1 MGVSLRICSLL
12 PSATEIVFE
21 LGLSD
26 RLVAVTHECDYP
38 LEATRLPVITMSGQ
52 GPLTWR
58 QPLGKNSPT
67 AIYQYKSQPAPR
79 HSLFISCNV

>member
-1 MGVSLRICSLL
+1 VPGIDSFNSPDYAGPVMGVSLRICSLL

-38 LEATRLPVITMSGQ
+38 PEATRLPVIRLAS
-52 GPLTWR
+52 
-58 QPLGKNSPT
+58 
-67 AIYQYKSQPAPR
+67 
-79 HSLFISCNV
+79 